1 MNRTPS
7 MTICLVGS
15 TAADACWSLPT
26 LQGELVAAGHRVELR
41 DPASAAA
48 VDAEVVH
55 CFGWES
61 ARQYAAR
68 AESST
73 LLVTPS
79 PAGVP
84 DVAPEEAERL
94 ATAAASVVVRSSR
107 EQEEVH
113 RLGVPW
119 FRTWVLPVG
128 VDAETFSRLG
138 PMANR
143 TERFRVVTASY
154 GADDGVDD
162 LIAALAKLDD
172 VEVVVLVEEP
182 QVGSPGALTG
192 RVDELRSAA
201 RSAGVSDRFAVVTPR
216 SPGERAWWLRSAHV
230 AVAVPHA
237 PMSHDFVAQA
247 MSCGAAVVAT
257 PVDALFDMVVHGVTG
272 FHVPVGEPLS
282 LARAVRTVIEDEFT
296 IEAYGMA
303 AADRALSR
311 FDWPRVAHELAGI
324 YARVAQGSLAPE
336 EPEAEEEEAL
346 PDLDLLALDDTTTEV
361 A

>member
-1 MNRTPS
+1 MKRPTS
-7 MTICLVGS
+7 MAICLVGPTGS
-15 TAADACWSLPT
+15 DASWSLPR
-26 LQGELVAAGHRVELR
+26 LQEQLVAAGHRVELR
-41 DPASAAA
+41 DPSCADA
-48 VDAEVVH
+48 VTAEVVH

-61 ARQYAAR
+61 ARRYAADE
-68 AESST
+68 ESAT
-73 LLVTPS
+73 LLVTPT
-79 PAGVP
+79 PPGRP

-94 ATAAASVVVRSSR
+94 AMAAASVIVRSSR

-128 VDAETFSRLG
+128 VDAETFTRLG

-143 TERFRVVTASY
+143 TERFRVVTNAS
-154 GADDGVDD
+154 GAGDGVDD
-162 LIAALAKLDD
+162 VVAALAKLDD
-172 VEVVVLVEEP
+172 VELVVLLEP
-182 QVGSPGALTG
+182 AGGSCAALA
-192 RVDELRSAA
+192 RRADELRAAA
-201 RSAGVSDRFAVVTPR
+201 RSAGVSDRFAVVTPKT
-216 SPGERAWWLRSAHV
+216 PGERAWWLRSAHV
-230 AVAVPHA
+230 TVAVPHS
-237 PMSHDFVAQA
+237 PMSHDFVAEA
-247 MSCGAAVVAT
+247 MACGAAVVAT

-272 FHVPVGEPLS
+272 FHVPVGDPVS

-336 EPEAEEEEAL
+336 EPELEEEEGL
-346 PDLDLLALDDTTTEV
+346 PDLDLMALDEATTEV

>member
-1 MNRTPS
+1 
-7 MTICLVGS
+7 MTICLVGPTGS
-15 TAADACWSLPT
+15 DSCWSLPR
-26 LQGELVAAGHRVELR
+26 LQDELVAAGHRVELR
-41 DPASAAA
+41 DPANVEA

-55 CFGWES
+55 CFGWEA

-79 PAGVP
+79 PHGVP

-128 VDAETFSRLG
+128 VDAATFTRLG

-143 TERFRVVTASY
+143 TDRFRVVTTAS
-154 GADDGVDD
+154 APDDGVED

-172 VEVVVLVEEP
+172 VEVVALVEESQGAP
-182 QVGSPGALTG
+182 PDALTE

-201 RSAGVSDRFAVVTPR
+201 RAAGVSDRFAVVTPG

-237 PMSHDFVAQA
+237 PMGHDFVAQA

-272 FHVPVGEPLS
+272 FHVSVGEPLS
-282 LARAVRTVIEDEFT
+282 LARAVRTVIEDEFAV
-296 IEAYGMA
+296 EAYGMA

-324 YARVAQGSLAPE
+324 YARVGQGSLAPE
-336 EPEAEEEEAL
+336 EPEPEEEEAL
-346 PDLDLLALDDTTTEV
+346 PALDLLALDDTTTEV